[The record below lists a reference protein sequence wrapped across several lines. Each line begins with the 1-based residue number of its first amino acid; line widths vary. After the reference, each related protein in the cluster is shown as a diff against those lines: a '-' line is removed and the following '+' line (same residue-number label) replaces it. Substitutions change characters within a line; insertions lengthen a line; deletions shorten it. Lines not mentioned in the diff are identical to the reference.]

1 MNKTRGF
8 KMGHKLVKVFKWT
21 IHQSINR
28 PITRSSSTI
37 KAVTKLCDLGRA
49 LKSGA
54 KGLCFSKSK
63 SKSDYILV
71 GQEIDPIEGGVPKGH
86 LAVYVGE
93 KEDDTH
99 RYLVPVIY
107 FNHPLFGKLLE
118 EAVNEYGFDHSG
130 GIQIPCRISEF
141 ENVRTR
147 IAAAGGAD
155 RRIRRG

>member
-1 MNKTRGF
+1 MNKATGF

-21 IHQSINR
+21 IHQRINR

-37 KAVTKLCDLGRA
+37 KAMTKLW
-49 LKSGA
+49 
-54 KGLCFSKSK
+54 
-63 SKSDYILV
+63 
-71 GQEIDPIEGGVPKGH
+71 GVPKGH

-107 FNHPLFGKLLE
+107 INHPLFGKLLE

-147 IAAAGGAD
+147 IAAAGAAD
-155 RRIRRG
+155 RRIRRGWRLR